1 MLKTTNYK
9 NMPIAYAII
18 DKIYVN
24 KNKVGVIFGVYESR
38 EQSQQYNSVETK
50 SISFDWDRK
59 TDIAVQAY
67 NIAKGE
73 KGIFEGWQDE
83 IV

>member
-18 DKIYVN
+18 DKMYVN
-24 KNKVGVIFGVYESR
+24 KNKVGVIFGIYESR

-59 TDIAVQAY
+59 SDIATMAY
-67 NIAKGE
+67 INAKQE
-73 KGIFEGWQDE
+73 KAPFYGWLDDFS
-83 IV
+83 

>member
-24 KNKVGVIFGVYESR
+24 KNKVVAVFGIYESR

-50 SISFDWDRK
+50 SINFEWDRK
-59 TDIAVQAY
+59 ADIAMMAY
-67 NIAKGE
+67 IKAKQE
-73 KGIFEGWQDE
+73 NAPFYGWLDDFS
-83 IV
+83 